1 MPATLSLDESIT
13 FIRYCGNYCG
23 VNGKGSQALSPD
35 EAREAVA
42 AFVAKGGDINFQC
55 PSTGDTP
62 LIRAAF
68 GKCHTLYEAL
78 LAAGAD
84 PFIRNQYKLTAEQVR
99 ASRAD

>member
-1 MPATLSLDESIT
+1 MLPDNESLT
-13 FIRYCGNYCG
+13 FLRFCGNYCG
-23 VNGKGSQALSPD
+23 VNGKGSQALSFD
-35 EAREAVA
+35 DARAVVA
-42 AFVAKGGDINFQC
+42 DFVAKGGDINWRC

-84 PFIRNQYKLTAEQVR
+84 PLICNQYKLTAEQVR
-99 ASRAD
+99 ASRAA